1 MCLKLRHQ
9 RWFGWNPAVSDRET
23 APFKPVHR
31 VSFLPVRPTV
41 SWVRCF
47 IHLHSL
53 GGNLLLGLQKD
64 EHHPKKFLRIFIS
77 LNLRPTGRS
86 KAFLRGNSSYR
97 KVQSVAQEA
106 DGGGMEPLSC
116 FTFRVQWRSVHVDV
130 SNLEADSRWVGDTS
144 RGLPGSQVGRRWTR
158 TNEWKEC
165 EAGCVGCGRRS
176 ALPTVTPRCR
186 HSAGI
191 PFTGGMFR
199 HEIKKKTQLFAD
211 CSAPSQDVLSAA
223 ALAALPDQTS
233 RKHLKATVKR
243 LGR

>member
-9 RWFGWNPAVSDRET
+9 RWFGWIPAVSDRET

-47 IHLHSL
+47 IHLDSL

-97 KVQSVAQEA
+97 KVQSVAKEA
-106 DGGGMEPLSC
+106 DGGAMEPLSC

-144 RGLPGSQVGRRWTR
+144 RGLPGSQVDVEGMRGGMCRL
-158 TNEWKEC
+158 
-165 EAGCVGCGRRS
+165 RS
-176 ALPTVTPRCR
+176 ALSSA
-186 HSAGI
+186 HSNSPPPPLSWHSFHRGNV
-191 PFTGGMFR
+191 
-199 HEIKKKTQLFAD
+199 
-211 CSAPSQDVLSAA
+211 PS
-223 ALAALPDQTS
+223 
-233 RKHLKATVKR
+233 
-243 LGR
+243 